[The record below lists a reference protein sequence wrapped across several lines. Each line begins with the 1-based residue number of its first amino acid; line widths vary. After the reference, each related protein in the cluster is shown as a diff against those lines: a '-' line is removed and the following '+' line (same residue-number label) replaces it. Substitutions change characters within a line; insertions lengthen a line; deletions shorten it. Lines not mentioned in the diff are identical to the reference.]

1 MTVTG
6 RKAAFN
12 LIPRDVYLKQLAP
25 YLGDFVALDLWEMF
39 NAFADLGFA
48 AAGDPENL
56 KNTEEVHPFSSV
68 TKQCSLASISILGL
82 TT

>member
-6 RKAAFN
+6 RKAAFH
-12 LIPRDVYLKQLAP
+12 LIPRDVFLKQTAQ

-56 KNTEEVHPFSSV
+56 KNTEEVPLFSIV
-68 TKQCSLASISILGL
+68 TKHSLESI
-82 TT
+82 